1 MDGQTMAHA
10 VLHDKLRTDADRLSE
25 ALSNM
30 SKLFLAPKEEK
41 TLKRFTTAEVAELL
55 RVTDSFLRKSHF
67 NDRIPDVEQGP
78 GNKRSYSAEDIIEI
92 RKVLAENAKEPYHYL
107 PGRRPGDKLQI
118 WSTVNFKGGSSKTT
132 TTVTLGMRLALRG
145 YRVCLVDADPQASL
159 TTFFGYQPELDFKD
173 GGTLYDAIRY
183 NDGDLV
189 RKPILDVLRKTYFPN
204 LDLVPG
210 GIMLSEFETET
221 PTALSR
227 GDQPVFFNRIR
238 DSLRQVEDDYD
249 IVLIDCPPQLGY
261 LTMSAICASTSLLM
275 TVIPE
280 RVDLASASQFL
291 NMASGVLEVLHSNGG
306 VGSYDN
312 FAYLLT
318 RFDTAISAQQ
328 DLAEWLRKLLGDSVI
343 KTPFVKSSAV
353 SEAGLSQKTI
363 FEVDLAGSK
372 NRRTYDRVLESVIGF
387 SNDIEEMIQ
396 AAWGRGEQDET

>member
-1 MDGQTMAHA
+1 MHP
-10 VLHDKLRTDADRLSE
+10 VLHNKLKADAERLSE
-25 ALSNM
+25 ALDHM

-41 TLKRFTTAEVAELL
+41 TLRSFTSAEVSELL
-55 RVTDSFLRKSHF
+55 RVSDSYLRKAHF
-67 NDRIPDVEQGP
+67 DGRIPEVEQGP
-78 GNKRSYSAEDIIEI
+78 GNKRLYSANDILAI
-92 RKVLAENAKEPYHYL
+92 RKLLAQNAKDPLQFL

-118 WSTVNFKGGSSKTT
+118 LYDFKGGSSKTT

-159 TTFFGYQPELDFKD
+159 TTFFGYQPELDFRE
-173 GGTLYDAIRY
+173 GGTLYDTIRY
-183 NDGDLV
+183 NDGDTT
-189 RKPILDVLRKTYFPN
+189 RRPITEVLRKTYFPN

-221 PTALSR
+221 PLALSR
-227 GDQPVFFNRIR
+227 GEQPVFFNRIR

-261 LTMSAICASTSLLM
+261 LTMAAVCASTSLLM
-275 TVIPE
+275 TIIPE

-291 NMASGVLEVLHSNGG
+291 TMASGVLEVLYSNGG
-306 VGSYDN
+306 IGSYDN

-318 RFDTAISAQQ
+318 RFDTAISTQQ
-328 DLAEWLRKLLGDSVI
+328 DLAEWLRQLLGDSVI

-363 FEVDLAGSK
+363 FEVDLATTK
-372 NRRTYDRVLESVIGF
+372 NRKTYERALESVTSF
-387 SNDIEEMIQ
+387 ANDIEKMIQ
-396 AAWGRGEQDET
+396 SAWGRRSSDET

>member
-1 MDGQTMAHA
+1 MALP
-10 VLHDKLRTDADRLSE
+10 VLHDKLKSDAERLSD
-25 ALSNM
+25 ALKHM
-30 SKLFLAPKEEK
+30 SKLFLAPQEEK
-41 TLKRFTTAEVAELL
+41 TLRSFSSSEVAELL
-55 RVTDSFLRKSHF
+55 RVSDGYLRKAHF
-67 NDRIPDVEQGP
+67 DGRIPEVQQGP
-78 GNKRSYSAEDIIEI
+78 GNKRLYTAQDILEI
-92 RKVLAENAKEPYHYL
+92 RRILAQNAKDPFQFL

-132 TTVTLGMRLALRG
+132 TTVTLAMRLASRG
-145 YRVCLVDADPQASL
+145 YRVALLDSDPQASL
-159 TTFFGYQPELDFKD
+159 TTFFGYQPEIDFLE

-183 NDGDLV
+183 NDGDVTRRPLTEL
-189 RKPILDVLRKTYFPN
+189 IRKTYFPN

-227 GDQPVFFNRIR
+227 GEQPVFFNRIR

-280 RVDLASASQFL
+280 RVDIASASQFL
-291 NMASGVLEVLHSNGG
+291 TMASGVLEVLHANGG
-306 VGSYDN
+306 IGTYDN

-318 RFDTAISAQQ
+318 RFDTAISTQQ
-328 DLAEWLRKLLGDSVI
+328 DLAEWLRQLLGDSI
-343 KTPFVKSSAV
+343 LKTPFVKSSAV

-363 FEVDLAGSK
+363 WEVDLAATK
-372 NRRTYDRVLESVIGF
+372 NRKTYDRAIESAIGF
-387 SNDIEEMIQ
+387 CNDIEKLIQ
-396 AAWGRGEQDET
+396 AAWGRGVSDET